1 MPYLKAALD
10 TPAMK
15 TLGKKKEF
23 QFECFINP
31 SLLLK
36 RSHLKTTVER
46 IALKKK
52 KQYFLNIARNSAK
65 LEIFNVTFATSL
77 ETHYSDN

>member
-1 MPYLKAALD
+1 
-10 TPAMK
+10 MK

-52 KQYFLNIARNSAK
+52 KKA
-65 LEIFNVTFATSL
+65 IFFK
-77 ETHYSDN
+77 YSKKFCKT

>member
-1 MPYLKAALD
+1 
-10 TPAMK
+10 MK

-23 QFECFINP
+23 QFERFINP

-77 ETHYSDN
+77 ETHYSGN